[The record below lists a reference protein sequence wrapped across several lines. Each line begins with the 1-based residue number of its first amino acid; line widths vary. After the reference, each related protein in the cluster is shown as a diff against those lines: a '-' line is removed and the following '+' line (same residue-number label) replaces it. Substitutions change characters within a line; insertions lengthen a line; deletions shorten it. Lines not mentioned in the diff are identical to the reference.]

1 MRKSYDAIWSDDEY
15 SDAWNDYAGD
25 DCLEEERFVVEP
37 SSAERERFL
46 ETIAYVHH
54 EQDKH
59 WKSANR
65 LIDREWKAKVNR

>member
-1 MRKSYDAIWSDDEY
+1 MRNNYNVRWYDDEF
-15 SDAWNDYAGD
+15 SDAWNDYADDDFFGD
-25 DCLEEERFVVEP
+25 ERDPDEP

-65 LIDREWKAKVNR
+65 WLDKEWEAKVNR